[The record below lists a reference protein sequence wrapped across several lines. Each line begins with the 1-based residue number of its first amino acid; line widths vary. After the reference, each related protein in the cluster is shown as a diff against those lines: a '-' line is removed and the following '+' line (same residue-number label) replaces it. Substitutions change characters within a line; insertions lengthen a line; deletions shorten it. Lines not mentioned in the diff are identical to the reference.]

1 VIERLDFGDV
11 VQLRMSSRISRLVGY
26 SASAFVVR
34 GVMVDVGFPK
44 VGGELAG
51 LLDRLS
57 LRGAI
62 VTHKHEDHAGNV
74 SLLASRGIPIRMA
87 RDTLA
92 YVQEPESIAFYRW
105 VTWGTPGPL
114 VQPVEPF
121 EDDVLQFVS
130 APGHSP
136 DHHVVWDP
144 ERRVLFSG
152 DLFLGVKV
160 RIAHPGENPRELVS
174 SLRKV
179 SSLGPDVMYCAHRG
193 RVENA
198 TEMLQAKA
206 DWTEETIAEIE
217 LRISQG
223 WSDREIRSTVLGG
236 ESMSGWLSRG
246 DYSRTNFVRA
256 VRESLS

>member
-174 SLRKV
+174 SLRCIVLIGAGWRTPLKCCRRKRIGRRKPSRR
-179 SSLGPDVMYCAHRG
+179 SSCGSRRG
-193 RVENA
+193 GA
-198 TEMLQAKA
+198 TARFA
-206 DWTEETIAEIE
+206 P
-217 LRISQG
+217 
-223 WSDREIRSTVLGG
+223 RSS
-236 ESMSGWLSRG
+236 E
-246 DYSRTNFVRA
+246 
-256 VRESLS
+256 ESL